1 MIYILTGDIR
11 TGKTTALL
19 NWIEGRADVDG
30 VLCPD
35 SENGK
40 RYFLNIKT
48 KEEYF
53 LGTNLDTEE
62 NKIISIGAFQFL
74 KSSFQ
79 KANNYL
85 LEANEKRVS
94 KYLIIDE
101 LGKLELKYNGLH
113 DSAKVLIPKYEK
125 NKDHYLILVVRESLF
140 DDILEHYNISEYS
153 VLKKDGLRL
162 FD

>member
-19 NWIEGRADVDG
+19 NWIEGRTDVDG

-35 SENGK
+35 GKNGK
-40 RYFLNIKT
+40 RYFLEIKP
-48 KEEYF
+48 KEEF
-53 LGTNLDTEE
+53 ELEVELESEKTIT
-62 NKIISIGAFQFL
+62 IGPFHFL
-74 KSSFQ
+74 KSAFE
-79 KANNYL
+79 KANEFLITLSAKNESQYL
-85 LEANEKRVS
+85 V
-94 KYLIIDE
+94 IDE
-101 LGKLELKYNGLH
+101 LGKLELKNTGLH

-125 NKDHYLILVVRESLF
+125 KKDHHLILVVRESLF

>member
-19 NWIEGRADVDG
+19 NWIEGRTDVDG
-30 VLCPD
+30 VLCLD
-35 SENGK
+35 GKNGK
-40 RYFLNIKT
+40 RYFLEIKS
-48 KEEYF
+48 KEEF
-53 LGTNLDTEE
+53 ELEVELESEKTIT
-62 NKIISIGAFQFL
+62 IGPFHFL
-74 KSSFQ
+74 KSAFE
-79 KANNYL
+79 KANEFLITLSAKNESQYL
-85 LEANEKRVS
+85 V
-94 KYLIIDE
+94 IDE
-101 LGKLELKYNGLH
+101 LGKLELKNTGLH

-125 NKDHYLILVVRESLF
+125 NKDHHLILVVRESLF